1 MNIDVVLLRMNV
13 LSSLCNKIK
22 DARFF
27 ECDGYFD
34 EAFVELKNIREHLA
48 FDDSIFGMRL
58 EFNDNLDLFKIACV
72 SEFDEIAAVK
82 FSTMIDILKRI
93 RKKTADRTERSKKIW
108 TDDTEHEKGIR
119 REKRA
124 DLMKEATDL
133 IKLYDVA
140 LECKYKDGMDL
151 ILAKLNVIS
160 PELVRD
166 LSIR

>member
-1 MNIDVVLLRMNV
+1 MNIDAVLLRLNI

-22 DARFF
+22 DDVFKNGEYFNSA
-27 ECDGYFD
+27 FD
-34 EAFVELKNIREHLA
+34 ELKKIREHLA

-72 SEFDEIAAVK
+72 SEFDEVAAVK
-82 FSTMIDILKRI
+82 FSMMIDILKSI
-93 RKKTADRTERSKKIW
+93 RKKTSDRTERSKKIW
-108 TDDTEHEKGIR
+108 TDDAEHEKGIR

-124 DLMKEATDL
+124 DLMKKATDL

-151 ILAKLNVIS
+151 VLAKLNVIS